1 MAAGSQKP
9 TFKDYQVERRCYG
22 CGRKIV
28 AAHEPMLLF
37 TGYPRRGVFGACC
50 HLKGLAR

>member
-37 TGYPRRGVFGACC
+37 TGYPRRGVYASCC